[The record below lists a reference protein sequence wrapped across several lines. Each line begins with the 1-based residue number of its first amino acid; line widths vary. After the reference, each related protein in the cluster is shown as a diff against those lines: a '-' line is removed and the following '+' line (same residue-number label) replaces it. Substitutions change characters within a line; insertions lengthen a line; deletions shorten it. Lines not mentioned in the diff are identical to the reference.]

1 MDPGLR
7 RDDKDRKPAIF
18 SSMAVRVTALRLP
31 LLSPSG
37 KTQDM
42 QPSSSP
48 IPSHDLPSGHLERCQ
63 ICGGGA
69 LAPVL
74 DLGHQ
79 PPCDSLLTTAQLSA
93 AEQTYPLRLSQCCD
107 CGLAQIDYAVPP
119 EILFHPAYP
128 YRSGITPTLVS
139 NLQGTASTIVDA
151 YRLPPGALCIDV
163 GSNDGTLL
171 KGFRAKGMRP
181 LGIEAT
187 NIAAL
192 ANADGIETI
201 QAFFS
206 ESVARGIVASHGQAR
221 AITATNMFAHVPNL
235 GDLLRGVGALLA
247 DGGVFVT
254 ESHYLPDLIET
265 AQYDSIYHEH
275 LKYYALKPLI
285 RLFSYYG
292 FTVTD
297 AEKIPNYGGSIR
309 VYAVK
314 GAGERSARLA
324 ALLTAEEAAGLYGAS
339 AFAGF
344 AELVRRSKFD
354 LQKFLI
360 EQALAGHPAP
370 GIGCPGRAS
379 TLLNY
384 CNIDRDLM
392 PYIAEQPSSL
402 KLGLFLPG
410 KHIPIVDEARLFAEQ
425 PAFAV
430 MLSWHYAAPIIRNL
444 RRKGLRS
451 RIVLPLPHFHIV
463 EE

>member
-1 MDPGLR
+1 MMQQAYS
-7 RDDKDRKPAIF
+7 AIP
-18 SSMAVRVTALRLP
+18 T
-31 LLSPSG
+31 
-37 KTQDM
+37 
-42 QPSSSP
+42 
-48 IPSHDLPSGHLERCQ
+48 HDLPLGHLEQCQ
-63 ICGGGA
+63 ICGGRD
-69 LAPVL
+69 LAEVL

-79 PPCDSLLTTAQLSA
+79 PPCDSLLTAAQLNA
-93 AEQTYPLRLSQCCD
+93 AEKIYPLRLLRCRD

-119 EILFHPAYP
+119 EILFHPDYP
-128 YRSGITPTLVS
+128 YRSGITPTLVH
-139 NLQGTASTIVDA
+139 NLQGTAATIVDT
-151 YRLPPGALCIDV
+151 YQLPPNSLCVDI

-206 ESVARGIVASHGQAR
+206 ESVARGIIVSHGQAR

-235 GDLLRGVGALLA
+235 GDLLRGVSTLLA
-247 DGGVFVT
+247 EGGVFVT
-254 ESHYLPDLIET
+254 ESHYLPDLIAT

-292 FTVTD
+292 FSVSD
-297 AEKIPNYGGSIR
+297 AEKISNYGGSIR

-314 GAGERSARLA
+314 GKAAPSRRLSEFLA
-324 ALLTAEEAAGLYGAS
+324 AEVAAGLYGED

-344 AELVRRSKFD
+344 ADLVKRSRLD

-360 EQALAGHPAP
+360 EQALAGRPAP
-370 GIGCPGRAS
+370 GIGCPGRSS

-384 CNIDRDLM
+384 CNIDPGLM
-392 PYIAEQPSSL
+392 PYIPEQSSSL

-425 PAFAV
+425 PDYAV

-444 RRKGLRS
+444 RQKGLRS
-451 RIVLPLPHFHIV
+451 KIVVPLPRFHFV
-463 EE
+463 TD

>member
-1 MDPGLR
+1 MR
-7 RDDKDRKPAIF
+7 FTRT
-18 SSMAVRVTALRLP
+18 AVACADSGTFP
-31 LLSPSG
+31 SPFR
-37 KTQDM
+37 QNEDM
-42 QPSSSP
+42 QLSATSS
-48 IPSHDLPSGHLERCQ
+48 IPQHDLPHGHLERCQ
-63 ICGGGA
+63 ICGGRG

-79 PPCDSLLTTAQLSA
+79 PPCDSLLTAAQLNA
-93 AEQTYPLRLSQCCD
+93 AERTYPLRLLQCRD

-119 EILFHPAYP
+119 DILFHPDYP
-128 YRSGITPTLVS
+128 YRSGITATLVR
-139 NLQGTASTIVDA
+139 NLQATASTIVEA
-151 YRLPPGALCIDV
+151 YHLPQGALCIDV

-206 ESVARGIVASHGQAR
+206 EAVARDIIASHGQAK

-235 GDLLRGVGALLA
+235 GDLLRGVSALLA
-247 DGGVFVT
+247 EGGVFVT
-254 ESHYLPDLIET
+254 ESHYLLDLIET

-297 AEKIPNYGGSIR
+297 AEKIPNYGGSVR

-314 GAGERSARLA
+314 GKGERSARLTT
-324 ALLTAEEAAGLYGAS
+324 LLAAEEAAGLYGAN

-344 AELVRRSKFD
+344 AELVRRSKLD
-354 LQKFLI
+354 LQKFLL
-360 EQALAGHPAP
+360 EQTLAGRPVP
-370 GIGCPGRAS
+370 GIGCPGRSS

-384 CNIDRDLM
+384 CNVDRDLM
-392 PYIAEQPSSL
+392 PYIAEQSNSL

-425 PAFAV
+425 PDYAV
-430 MLSWHYAAPIIRNL
+430 MLSWHYAAPIIRSM
-444 RRKGLRS
+444 RQKGLRS
-451 RIVLPLPHFHIV
+451 KIVVPLPHFHIV
-463 EE
+463 DD

>member
-1 MDPGLR
+1 MP
-7 RDDKDRKPAIF
+7 P
-18 SSMAVRVTALRLP
+18 P
-31 LLSPSG
+31 P
-37 KTQDM
+37 
-42 QPSSSP
+42 SP
-48 IPSHDLPSGHLERCQ
+48 IPPHDLPPGHLERCQ
-63 ICGGGA
+63 ICGGGE
-69 LAPVL
+69 LLSVL

-79 PPCDSLLTTAQLSA
+79 PPCDSLLTAAQLNA
-93 AEQTYPLRLSQCCD
+93 AEPTYPLHFSQCRD

-119 EILFHPAYP
+119 EILFHPDYP
-128 YRSGITPTLVS
+128 YRSGITPTLVR
-139 NLQGTASTIVDA
+139 NLQGTASTIVES
-151 YRLPPGALCIDV
+151 YRLPQGALCVDI

-171 KGFRAKGMRP
+171 KGFRAQGMRP

-192 ANADGIETI
+192 ANDEGIETI

-206 ESVARGIVASHGQAR
+206 ESVARDIVASHGQAR

-235 GDLLRGVGALLA
+235 GDLLRGVGLLIA
-247 DGGVFVT
+247 EGGVFVT
-254 ESHYLPDLIET
+254 ESHYLLDLIAT

-297 AEKIPNYGGSIR
+297 AEKIANYGGSIR

-314 GAGERSARLA
+314 GTAARSARLSG
-324 ALLTAEEAAGLYGAS
+324 LLDAEEAAGIYGAN

-344 AELVRRSKFD
+344 AELVRRSKLD
-354 LQKFLI
+354 LQKFLL
-360 EQALAGHPAP
+360 EQALSGRPAP
-370 GIGCPGRAS
+370 GIGCPGRSS

-392 PYIAEQPSSL
+392 PYIAEQSSSL

-425 PAFAV
+425 PDYAV

-444 RRKGLRS
+444 RQKGLRS
-451 RIVLPLPHFHIV
+451 RIAVPLPHFHIV
-463 EE
+463 GD

>member
-1 MDPGLR
+1 MP
-7 RDDKDRKPAIF
+7 PSTQ
-18 SSMAVRVTALRLP
+18 SS
-31 LLSPSG
+31 
-37 KTQDM
+37 
-42 QPSSSP
+42 
-48 IPSHDLPSGHLERCQ
+48 IPPHDLPHGHLERCQ
-63 ICGGGA
+63 ICGGGE
-69 LAPVL
+69 LAAVL

-79 PPCDSLLTTAQLSA
+79 PPCDSLLTAAQLNV
-93 AEQTYPLRLSQCCD
+93 AEPTYPLRLLQCRD

-119 EILFHPAYP
+119 EILFHPDYP
-128 YRSGITPTLVS
+128 YRSGITATLVR
-139 NLQGTASTIVDA
+139 NLQGTAATIVDT
-151 YRLPPGALCIDV
+151 YRLPQGALCIDI

-192 ANADGIETI
+192 ANAEGIETI

-206 ESVARGIVASHGQAR
+206 EKLARAIVGSHGQAK

-235 GDLLRGVGALLA
+235 GDLLRGVSALLA
-247 DGGVFVT
+247 EGGVFVT

-292 FTVTD
+292 FAVID

-309 VYAVK
+309 VYAIK
-314 GAGERSARLA
+314 GSGERSARLA
-324 ALLTAEEAAGLYGAS
+324 ALLAAEEAAGVYGAD

-344 AELVRRSKFD
+344 AELVRRSKLD
-354 LQKFLI
+354 LQKFLL
-360 EQALAGHPAP
+360 ERALAGSPAP
-370 GIGCPGRAS
+370 GIGCPGRSS

-392 PYIAEQPSSL
+392 PYIAEQSSSL

-410 KHIPIVDEARLFAEQ
+410 KHIPIVDEVRLFAEQ
-425 PAFAV
+425 PDYAV
-430 MLSWHYAAPIIRNL
+430 MLSWHYAAPIIRNM
-444 RRKGLRS
+444 RQKGLRS
-451 RIVLPLPHFHIV
+451 KIAVPLPHFHIV
-463 EE
+463 ED

>member
-1 MDPGLR
+1 MTQP
-7 RDDKDRKPAIF
+7 
-18 SSMAVRVTALRLP
+18 TALTVP
-31 LLSPSG
+31 P
-37 KTQDM
+37 
-42 QPSSSP
+42 
-48 IPSHDLPSGHLERCQ
+48 HDLPHGHLERCQ
-63 ICGGGA
+63 ICGGAA

-79 PPCDSLLTTAQLSA
+79 PPCDSLLTGAQLNA
-93 AEQTYPLRLSQCCD
+93 AEQVYPLRLLQCRD
-107 CGLAQIDYAVPP
+107 CGLAQIDYTVPP
-119 EILFHPAYP
+119 EILFHPDYP
-128 YRSGITPTLVS
+128 YRSGITPSLVR
-139 NLQGTASTIVDA
+139 NLQGTAATIVDT
-151 YRLPPGALCIDV
+151 YRLPPGSLCMDI

-171 KGFRAKGMRP
+171 KGFRTKGMRP

-206 ESVARGIVASHGQAR
+206 EDVARKVIASHGHAK

-235 GDLLRGVGALLA
+235 GDLLRGVSVLLA
-247 DGGVFVT
+247 EGGVFVT
-254 ESHYLPDLIET
+254 ESHYLPDLIAT

-285 RLFSYYG
+285 RLFAYYG
-292 FTVTD
+292 FSVTD
-297 AEKIPNYGGSIR
+297 AEKISNYGGSIR
-309 VYAVK
+309 VYAIK
-314 GAGERSARLA
+314 GKAAPTSRLA
-324 ALLTAEEAAGLYGAS
+324 EYLAAEDAAGIYGPD

-344 AELVRRSKFD
+344 ADLVRRSKLD

-360 EQALAGHPAP
+360 EQALAGRPVP
-370 GIGCPGRAS
+370 GIGCPGRSS

-392 PYIAEQPSSL
+392 PYIAEQSSSL

-425 PAFAV
+425 PEYAV
-430 MLSWHYAAPIIRNL
+430 MLSWHYAAPIIRSL
-444 RRKGLRS
+444 REKGLRS
-451 RIVLPLPHFHIV
+451 KIVLPLPRFRIV
-463 EE
+463 AD